1 MKVPKYV
8 QELVELGR
16 LRPAPLD
23 EQANESE
30 KNENVEIHYG
40 DNHDERVEKEG
51 SYLPYLYTHG
61 CFDDDGNACCVDIR
75 VSTTSYGTLS
85 LDKMERFMQEM
96 QEGVDTAK
104 YIGET
109 FIKPMVEGKW
119 NWEVTV

>member
-1 MKVPKYV
+1 MSGEKITA
-8 QELVELGR
+8 R
-16 LRPAPLD
+16 LRTERDLSNGKERIQVYEVGRYLVIIRED
-23 EQANESE
+23 RKSTGQRLH
-30 KNENVEIHYG
+30 VEIHYG

-51 SYLPYLYTHG
+51 SYL
-61 CFDDDGNACCVDIR
+61 
-75 VSTTSYGTLS
+75 
-85 LDKMERFMQEM
+85 

>member
-1 MKVPKYV
+1 MSGEKITA
-8 QELVELGR
+8 R
-16 LRPAPLD
+16 LRTECDL
-23 EQANESE
+23 NNG
-30 KNENVEIHYG
+30 K
-40 DNHDERVEKEG
+40 ERIQV
-51 SYLPYLYTHG
+51 Y
-61 CFDDDGNACCVDIR
+61 CVDIR